1 MKTQDTDIIT
11 KFIDAINLAD
21 IDTMLD
27 CMARHHIFKDS
38 RENTITNK
46 ELIEKAWRNY
56 FTVFPDYRIEIAERI
71 CNEDHIILLGYAS
84 GTYKQN
90 SRFWKIPTAWHV
102 RLQENRINLWQVYA
116 DNSVVLEIM
125 KDV

>member
-1 MKTQDTDIIT
+1 MDVIT
-11 KFIDAINLAD
+11 RFIDAINLAD

-27 CMARHHIFKDS
+27 CMARYHIFKDS

-56 FTVFPDYRIEIAERI
+56 FTIFPDYRIEIAEQI
-71 CNEDHIILLGYAS
+71 NNEEHIILLGYAS

-90 SRFWKIPTAWHV
+90 SRFWKIPAAWHV
-102 RLQENRINLWQVYA
+102 RLQENKINLWQVYA

-125 KDV
+125 NEK